1 MNPIPDNWQ
10 DGLEHLTY
18 VAYRF
23 SAYTL
28 LNWGDD
34 VAILAFMFC

>member
-1 MNPIPDNWQ
+1 MNLVRVHWQ
-10 DGLEHLTY
+10 DGLAQLTCL
-18 VAYRF
+18 AYRF

>member
-1 MNPIPDNWQ
+1 MNSVPVNWQ
-10 DGLEHLTY
+10 GGLDHLTY